1 MSTLVA
7 AHRGGAIL
15 WPENS
20 PTAFRQAAALPVDQ
34 VEFDVHLSSD
44 GEVVVIHDPTLDRTT
59 EASGPVSAHTMAELR
74 RIRLK
79 GTDGEVVPTLA
90 EVAAI
95 FAPTAIGL
103 RMELKTGAA
112 DARYPALLEKACKV
126 LEEAGLLDRTTVTSF
141 RLALAA
147 EAARDAR
154 LGGRAIWLVA
164 RQVVQDAGVDGVL
177 AAARIAGVTGIG
189 LHALD
194 CDAAAVAAARLAGI
208 APGAWAVNSE
218 ETIARMLALGVAVFT
233 TDDPVTALRLRG

>member
-20 PTAFRQAAALPVDQ
+20 PTAFRHAAALPVDQ
-34 VEFDVHLSSD
+34 VEFDIHLSAD

-59 EASGPVSAHTMAELR
+59 EASGPVAARTLAELR

-79 GTDGEVVPTLA
+79 GTGGEVVPTLA

-103 RMELKTGAA
+103 RMELKTGPA
-112 DARYPALLEKACKV
+112 DARYPDLLQKASAV
-126 LEEAGLLDRTTVTSF
+126 LEQAGMLDRTTATSF

-154 LGGRAIWLVA
+154 LGGGAIWLAA

-177 AAARIAGVTGIG
+177 AAAQSAGIHRIG

-194 CDAAAVAAARLAGI
+194 CDAAAVAAAHRAGI
-208 APGAWAVNSE
+208 TLGAWAVNDE
-218 ETIARMLALGVAVFT
+218 GTIARVLALGVAVFT